1 MHHDIQISTW
11 NPDFREAFYR
21 LNRAWIEADYP
32 LEPLDIAV
40 LSDPEKSILAGGGSI
55 LVATER
61 DVAIGVVALR
71 PYGGEHSF
79 ELTKMAVDVPW
90 RGRGIGKML
99 MQAALE
105 EARKLGAKRVILY
118 SNTRTS
124 GPAVQLYRKMGF
136 REIPLEQG
144 VYQRA
149 DIKMERLLDTITIQ
163 KTTHSRLPEV
173 DLNQLAF
180 GEIVSDHM
188 LLADYRDKAW
198 QSARIIPFGNLEM
211 APHTLALHYGQLVW
225 EGMKAFRMTDGRVS
239 IFRIPKHIERIN
251 RSLQR
256 MAMPPMPAELFD
268 ASIRALVALDAPWVP
283 SSPGSALY
291 IRPLVYASEAKFGVK
306 VSEQYRF
313 LVFTGPVPVY
323 YPKPV
328 RVKVEEQ
335 YIRAAP
341 GGTGYAK
348 CSGNYGG
355 ALYPTQLARAEGFD
369 QVLWTD
375 GSPALNIEESGTMN
389 VMFVIDGKIVTPP
402 LSDTILEGITRD
414 SIITLAAG
422 LGYPVEERTISAL
435 ELVDAHRRG
444 ILHEGFGLG
453 TAAVTA
459 PFELIH
465 VKGENLQLPP
475 VTEASFSLRVR
486 KLLQEIRSGERPDVH
501 GWNTIVG

>member
-11 NPDFREAFYR
+11 NPGFREAFYH

-40 LSDPEKSILAGGGSI
+40 LSEPEKHILAAGGSI
-55 LVATER
+55 LAATER
-61 DVAIGVVALR
+61 GVVVGVVALR
-71 PYGGEHSF
+71 PYGGAGSY
-79 ELTKMAVDVPW
+79 ELTKMAVDLPW

-99 MQAALE
+99 MQAAIE
-105 EARKLGAKRVILY
+105 EARQMGAKRVILY
-118 SNTRTS
+118 SNSRTS

-144 VYQRA
+144 VYNRA
-149 DIKMERLLDTITIQ
+149 DIKMERILDTIPIQ

-173 DLNQLAF
+173 DMDKLSF

-188 LLADYRDKAW
+188 LLADYRDGAW
-198 QSARIIPFGNLEM
+198 HSPHIVPFGNLEM
-211 APHTLALHYGQLVW
+211 PPHTLALHYGQLVW
-225 EGMKAFRMTDGRVS
+225 EGMKAFRMIDGRVS

-268 ASIRALVALDAPWVP
+268 ECIRTLVALDAGWVP

-291 IRPLVYASEAKFGVK
+291 IRPLVYAADTRFGVK
-306 VSEQYRF
+306 ASDTYRF
-313 LVFTGPVPVY
+313 IVFTGPVPVY

-328 RVKVEEQ
+328 KVKVEERF
-335 YIRAAP
+335 IRAAP

-389 VMFVIDGKIVTPP
+389 VMFVIDGKVVTPP
-402 LSDTILEGITRD
+402 ISDTILEGITRD
-414 SIITLAAG
+414 SIITLASE
-422 LGYPVEERTISAL
+422 LGYPVEQRTISAL
-435 ELVDAHRRG
+435 ELVEAHQRG
-444 ILHEGFGLG
+444 TLQEGFGVG

-459 PFELIH
+459 SFELIRVH
-465 VKGENLQLPP
+465 DKDLLLPP
-475 VTEASFSLRVR
+475 VTDDSFAVRVR
-486 KLLQEIRSGERPDVH
+486 RLLQEIRSGERPDVY
-501 GWNTIVG
+501 GWNTVV